1 MMDGMPR
8 QTAPQPL
15 TLPPNW
21 AAFAEAVA
29 IGDKPED
36 AARAL
41 GYAEPKRT
49 AAMLM
54 RSPDVRKALVEA
66 TKAFLEGDA
75 ALLAMD
81 VVREIL
87 EDRDP
92 KAKAVRAKM
101 AVAILDRS
109 APAKAPPA
117 PGDKPL
123 HEMSASELEA
133 LAARLRSSA
142 GGPQMRDIT
151 PRRGEPSEPQPL

>member
-1 MMDGMPR
+1 MNANISP
-8 QTAPQPL
+8 PL
-15 TLPPNW
+15 LLPPSW

-29 IGDKPED
+29 AGDKPED

-41 GYAEPKRT
+41 GYPDPKRT
-49 AAMLM
+49 AALLM
-54 RSPDVRKALVEA
+54 RAPDVQKALVEA
-66 TKAFLEGDA
+66 TTAFLKGDA

-151 PRRGEPSEPQPL
+151 PGRGEPSEP